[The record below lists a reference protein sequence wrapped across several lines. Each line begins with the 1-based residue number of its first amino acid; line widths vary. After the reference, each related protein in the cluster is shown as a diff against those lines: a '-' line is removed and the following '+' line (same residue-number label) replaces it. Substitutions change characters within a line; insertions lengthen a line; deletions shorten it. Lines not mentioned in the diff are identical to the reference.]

1 MDKEKLSKI
10 LQIGEKKKELLDIE
24 TKMGQPDFWQKA
36 EANQIATRYSQI
48 KKIID
53 QFESGNEDD
62 LKLLEQE
69 ALFTG
74 SHDHENAILSISAG
88 TGGNDAC
95 DCAGILE
102 KMYLRFFEMT
112 NLKTINL
119 DRQPNEEGGIKNAT
133 YEISGENAYGKL
145 KSENGTHRIVRKS
158 PYNSQ
163 GLRQTSFVLVEVFPE
178 ITKTTVKIN
187 DKDLRIDTY
196 RSAGAGGQ
204 SVNTTDSAVRI
215 THIPTGLV
223 VTCQNERSQLKNKE
237 TALKILK
244 SRLQLLEE
252 QKQKSATAEFKTG
265 KLATWGNQ
273 IRSYVFDPYQMVKD
287 HRTNYET
294 AKINEVLNGNLWPF
308 VESYLKS
315 QKNLQSK

>member
-10 LQIGEKKKELLDIE
+10 LQIEEKKKELLILE
-24 TKMGQPDFWQKA
+24 EKMGQPDFWQKDN
-36 EANQIATRYSQI
+36 ANQIATHYSQI
-48 KKIID
+48 KKIVD
-53 QFESGNEDD
+53 QFNAGSEDD
-62 LKLLEQE
+62 LKSLEEQ
-69 ALFTG
+69 ALFSG
-74 SHDHENAILSISAG
+74 LHDSENTILSISAG

-102 KMYLRFFEMT
+102 KMYLRFFEQQ
-112 NLKTINL
+112 NLKATNIN
-119 DRQPNEEGGIKNAT
+119 RQMNEEGGIKNAT
-133 YEISGENAYGKL
+133 YQIVGENAYGIL
-145 KSENGTHRIVRKS
+145 RSENGTHRFVRKS

-178 ITKTTVKIN
+178 IAKATVEIN

-215 THIPTGLV
+215 THLPTDIV
-223 VTCQNERSQLKNKE
+223 VTCQNERSQFKNKE

-244 SRLQLLEE
+244 SKLQLLEE
-252 QKQKSATAEFKTG
+252 EKQKSATAEYKTG
-265 KLATWGNQ
+265 KHASWGNQ

-287 HRTNYET
+287 HRTEYET
-294 AKINEVLNGNLWPF
+294 AKINDVLNGDLWPF
-308 VESYLKS
+308 IEAYLKMD
-315 QKNLQSK
+315 KE